1 MENINK
7 KRDNFWKRFKVF
19 LRALK
24 GRLAACRL
32 KAKADKSLD
41 EYWSEEL
48 RKDNPRYE
56 GYLEELKKSG
66 DARGRAAYRYRMDY
80 GFKKIKIKKEKKRR
94 SEELKEAFKDLF

>member
-24 GRLAACRL
+24 DRLAACRL

-41 EYWSEEL
+41 EYW
-48 RKDNPRYE
+48 R
-56 GYLEELKKSG
+56 
-66 DARGRAAYRYRMDY
+66 
-80 GFKKIKIKKEKKRR
+80 
-94 SEELKEAFKDLF
+94 